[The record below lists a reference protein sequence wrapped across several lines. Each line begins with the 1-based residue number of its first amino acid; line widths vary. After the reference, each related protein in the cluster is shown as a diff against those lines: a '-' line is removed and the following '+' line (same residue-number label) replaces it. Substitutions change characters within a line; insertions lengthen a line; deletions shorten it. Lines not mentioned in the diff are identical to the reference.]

1 MSDEVSKEEIES
13 LAEKLDVFAASLPD
27 RERDILAHVLST
39 AADSAETTGF
49 SSDSMA
55 RYMSATSF
63 SMAMSVGPA
72 MKVMGGMSTKYFP
85 KGDMTSLMK
94 E

>member
-1 MSDEVSKEEIES
+1 MSDDVSQEEIES

-27 RERDILAHVLST
+27 RERDILAQVLSS
-39 AADSAETTGF
+39 AADSAETSGF
-49 SSDSMA
+49 ASSMG

-72 MKVMGGMSTKYFP
+72 MQVMGGMSTKYFP